1 MIQMVQVGVQT
12 MGKYK
17 EKTRNNVL
25 SIRVTDDEKA
35 VLDEM
40 AQNTRKSTSTLMRE
54 AISFY
59 SSIMNVIV
67 NRG

>member
-1 MIQMVQVGVQT
+1 MVQVGEQT

-17 EKTRNNVL
+17 ENTRNNVL

-35 VLDEM
+35 VLEEM
-40 AQNTRKSTSTLMRE
+40 AQHTRKSTSTLMRE
-54 AISFY
+54 AITFY
-59 SSIMNVIV
+59 TSTMNVST

>member
-1 MIQMVQVGVQT
+1 

-17 EKTRNNVL
+17 KNPRYNVL

-35 VLDEM
+35 VLHEM
-40 AQNTRKSTSTLMRE
+40 AQHSRKSTSALMRE
-54 AISFY
+54 AITFY
-59 SSIMNVIV
+59 ASTMYVSA